1 MYVLQYGDGEYV
13 EFNGKACNNKE
24 FIKMAEEIDKVKGE
38 KKKAGGTI
46 IGETTKN

>member
-1 MYVLQYGDGEYV
+1 MQ
-13 EFNGKACNNKE
+13 KE
-24 FIKMAEEIDKVKGE
+24 EKTERAGLFIKMAEEIDKVKGE